1 VLIGSS
7 ERGVG
12 AKEKTTA
19 RAELTIALSQRRR
32 DGGLGHGA
40 NSNVAYSRPRPRIKN
55 RHGPR
60 GPRNLGSK
68 RSVRTAW
75 RNYPHETDLTPLGY
89 ELVEAPT
96 VGQEVRNLAVLS
108 FGR

>member
-1 VLIGSS
+1 MLIGSS

-55 RHGPR
+55 
-60 GPRNLGSK
+60 
-68 RSVRTAW
+68 
-75 RNYPHETDLTPLGY
+75 
-89 ELVEAPT
+89 
-96 VGQEVRNLAVLS
+96 
-108 FGR
+108 

>member
-60 GPRNLGSK
+60 GLRNLVSK
-68 RSVRTAW
+68 RSVRTAL
-75 RNYPHETDLTPLGY
+75 RNYPHETDLT
-89 ELVEAPT
+89 
-96 VGQEVRNLAVLS
+96 R
-108 FGR
+108 